1 MSENKIDMTTEPES
15 SRIRA
20 GSSLTTEPESSR
32 IRAGSSLTSEPE
44 SSRIRAGSSLTSEPV
59 FRLKPIR
66 NDPED
71 ISECYIK
78 HVGYVTSK
86 ENLGDEVIELK
97 TTPSEQTK
105 YGKNIHTLGVINGHD
120 ITVRMYRNN
129 MTGHYMINS
138 KLLPV
143 CSLQFMYS
151 KSIVTGYLFN
161 IFIYLLLD
169 PLKNEF
175 LKDAKSYVGAR
186 VNGKYILILDSEDEL
201 NKNIN
206 ELYNNVCENFATEQL
221 ASELND
227 NTDVSEEELL
237 AKLKNIIEEKK
248 TFYKSLIDGYALT
261 HFKNINQFV
270 EENLTPIYNNKH
282 FIDIIKFAL
291 GERQKKRAKEYNAYD
306 KEYKLPDKVLKIN
319 DYQNN
324 PELIDKYLDIE
335 SDESDIE

>member
-1 MSENKIDMTTEPES
+1 MSENNIDLPSEPVS
-15 SRIRA
+15 SRIHA
-20 GSSLTTEPESSR
+20 GLSETSEPVSSR
-32 IRAGSSLTSEPE
+32 IHAGLSE
-44 SSRIRAGSSLTSEPV
+44 TSEPV

-78 HVGYVTSK
+78 HVGYITSK

-97 TTPSEQTK
+97 TTPYEQTK
-105 YGKNIHTLGVINGHD
+105 YGKNIHTLGNINGYD

-129 MTGHYMINS
+129 MTGYYMINS

-169 PLKNEF
+169 PRTIEF

-186 VNGKYILILDSEDEL
+186 VNGKYVLILDSEDEL
-201 NKNIN
+201 NKNVDA
-206 ELYNNVCENFATEQL
+206 LYNGVCESFATEQL

-227 NTDVSEEELL
+227 NINMSEEELL
-237 AKLKNIIEEKK
+237 VKLKNIIEEKK
-248 TFYKSLIDGYALT
+248 IFYKSLIDGYVIT

-291 GERQKKRAKEYNAYD
+291 GERQKKRAKEYKAYD
-306 KEYKLPDKVLKIN
+306 KEYKLPEKVLKLS

-324 PELIDKYLDIE
+324 PELINKYLDIE
-335 SDESDIE
+335 NDESDIE